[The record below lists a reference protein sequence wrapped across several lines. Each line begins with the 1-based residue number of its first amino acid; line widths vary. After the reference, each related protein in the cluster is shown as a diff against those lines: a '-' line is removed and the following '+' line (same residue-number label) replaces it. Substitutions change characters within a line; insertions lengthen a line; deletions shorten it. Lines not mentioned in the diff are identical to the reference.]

1 MEKVLVVDDDPM
13 IRMAHERM
21 LSDNFEVSSIDS
33 GRGVF
38 EVFEERQP
46 DVILLDVNL
55 PDLSGFDVCK
65 RLDEQGLLKHTAVI
79 FVSGHTDLETRITA
93 FNSGGDD
100 FIGKPLDPVELLSK
114 MEVLNSRK
122 RKAAQ
127 ISSDLKEA
135 QQAVMTVL
143 STSSELGRVMQFV
156 EHSFSLHSIEKL
168 VTSAFELLD
177 SMGLKSACLTE
188 VNGEKQ
194 FLSSEGVIKPIEQ
207 ELLELLRSK
216 GRFYD
221 FNART
226 QTNYSHVSLLIKNMP
241 LGEPEKYG
249 RIKDLIPAVMGCL
262 NSRLTQI
269 ESQQSLIKQAHDLV
283 YSFDVIQ
290 ATMRSLTSSLG
301 SNQQKASDRLHKMVY
316 ELQVFIQKL
325 GLEEDQE
332 DRVIRYVDEAVEES
346 LKLLDAGDTI
356 FSSFEQILLSLQETI
371 QNQNKVVERISAEQ
385 ESSDNQHDVA
395 DGDDIE
401 LF

>member
-21 LSDNFEVSSIDS
+21 LSDNFEVSSVDS
-33 GRGVF
+33 GRQVLETF
-38 EVFEERQP
+38 EQHKP

-55 PDLSGFDVCK
+55 PDLSGFEVCQ
-65 RLDEQGLLKHTAVI
+65 RLHEKGLLKHTAVI

-122 RKAAQ
+122 RKVSK
-127 ISSDLKEA
+127 ISQDLKEA
-135 QQAVMTVL
+135 QEAVMTVL

-168 VTSAFELLD
+168 INSAFELLN
-177 SMGLKSACLTE
+177 SFGLKSACMTE
-188 VNGEKQ
+188 VNMEKS
-194 FLSSEGVIKPIEQ
+194 FFSSGGVIKPIEQ
-207 ELLELLRSK
+207 ELLELLRTK

-249 RIKDLIPAVMGCL
+249 RIKDLIPAIMGCL

-269 ESQQSLIKQAHDLV
+269 EAQKTLIKQSKDLV

-290 ATMRSLTSSLG
+290 ATMRTLTSSLG
-301 SNQQKASDRLHKMVY
+301 GNQQKATDRLHKMVY

-332 DRVIRYVDEAVEES
+332 DRVIRYVDEAVEGS

-356 FSSFEQILLSLQETI
+356 FSSFEQILSSLQETI
-371 QNQNKVVERISAEQ
+371 ENQNKVVARITEEQ
-385 ESSDNQHDVA
+385 EASTNQQDVA